1 MTKIFCVEDDK
12 SIRDLIIYA
21 LSNEGFEVKGFEDFK
36 TMKEALLSERPD
48 LFMLD
53 IMLPGEDGLYIL
65 DWIRKSS
72 HKDKPVI
79 MLTAKDHEIDK
90 VKGLDLGADDYITK
104 PFSVLELGARV
115 RAILRRVSND
125 NPDIIE
131 ANGIVVDQVSR
142 RVYVDD
148 EEIEFTYKEFEF
160 LSYLIKNKGIVL
172 SREKIMNAIWGFDF
186 EGESRT
192 VDVHIAFLRQKLG
205 EKGDYIKTIRNVGYK
220 MEDKWKEKSIII
232 SH

>member
-12 SIRDLIIYA
+12 SIRDLILYA

-36 TMKEALLSERPD
+36 SMKKGLEGDTPD
-48 LFMLD
+48 LFLLD
-53 IMLPGEDGLYIL
+53 IMLPGEDGLFIL
-65 DWIRKSS
+65 DWLRHNSY
-72 HKDKPVI
+72 KDLPVV

-104 PFSVLELGARV
+104 PFSILELCARV
-115 RAILRRVSND
+115 RAILRRVSQD
-125 NPDIIE
+125 DSTIIE
-131 ANGIVVDQVSR
+131 ANGIRIDKISR

-148 EEIEFTYKEFEF
+148 KEIELTYKEFE
-160 LSYLIKNKGIVL
+160 LLAYLVQNKGIVL
-172 SREKIMNAIWGFDF
+172 SRDKIMAEIWGFDF

-205 EKGDYIKTIRNVGYK
+205 KKGQYIKTIRNVGYK
-220 MEDKWKEKSIII
+220 MEDR
-232 SH
+232 

>member
-36 TMKEALLSERPD
+36 SMRKGLEIETPD
-48 LFMLD
+48 LFLLD
-53 IMLPGEDGLYIL
+53 IMLPGEDGLFIL
-65 DWIRKSS
+65 DWLRHNSY
-72 HKDKPVI
+72 KDTPAI

-104 PFSVLELGARV
+104 PFSILELCARV
-115 RAILRRVSND
+115 RAILRRVSQD
-125 NPDIIE
+125 DSTIIE
-131 ANGIVVDQVSR
+131 ANGIRIDKISR

-148 EEIEFTYKEFEF
+148 REIELTYKEFE
-160 LSYLIKNKGIVL
+160 LLAYLVQNKGIVL
-172 SREKIMNAIWGFDF
+172 SRDKIMSEIWGFDF

-205 EKGDYIKTIRNVGYK
+205 KKGQYIKTIRNVGYK
-220 MEDKWKEKSIII
+220 MEDR
-232 SH
+232 

>member
-36 TMKEALLSERPD
+36 SMRKGLEIETPD
-48 LFMLD
+48 LFLLD
-53 IMLPGEDGLYIL
+53 IMLPGEDGLFIL
-65 DWIRKSS
+65 DWLRHNSY
-72 HKDKPVI
+72 KDTPAI

-104 PFSVLELGARV
+104 PFSILELCARV
-115 RAILRRVSND
+115 RAILRRVSQD
-125 NPDIIE
+125 DSTIIE
-131 ANGIVVDQVSR
+131 AKGIRIDKISR

-148 EEIEFTYKEFEF
+148 SEIELTYKEFE
-160 LSYLIKNKGIVL
+160 LLAYLVQNKGIVL
-172 SREKIMNAIWGFDF
+172 SRDKIMSEIWGFDF

-205 EKGDYIKTIRNVGYK
+205 KKGQYIKTIRNVGYK
-220 MEDKWKEKSIII
+220 MEDR
-232 SH
+232 

>member
-36 TMKEALLSERPD
+36 SMRKGLEGETPD
-48 LFMLD
+48 LFLLD
-53 IMLPGEDGLYIL
+53 IMLPGEDGLFIL
-65 DWIRKSS
+65 DWLRHNSY
-72 HKDKPVI
+72 KDTPAI

-104 PFSVLELGARV
+104 PFSILELCARV
-115 RAILRRVSND
+115 RAILRRVSQD
-125 NPDIIE
+125 DSTIIE
-131 ANGIVVDQVSR
+131 AKGIRIDKISR

-148 EEIEFTYKEFEF
+148 KEIELTYKEFE
-160 LSYLIKNKGIVL
+160 LLAYLVQNKGIVL
-172 SREKIMNAIWGFDF
+172 SRDKIMSEIWGFDF

-205 EKGDYIKTIRNVGYK
+205 KKGQYIKTIRNVGYK
-220 MEDKWKEKSIII
+220 MEDR
-232 SH
+232 

>member
-21 LSNEGFEVKGFEDFK
+21 LSNEGFEVNGFEDFK
-36 TMKEALLSERPD
+36 SMRKGLEIETPD
-48 LFMLD
+48 LFLLD
-53 IMLPGEDGLYIL
+53 IMLPGEDGLFIL
-65 DWIRKSS
+65 DWLRHNSY
-72 HKDKPVI
+72 KDTPAI

-104 PFSVLELGARV
+104 PFSILELCARV
-115 RAILRRVSND
+115 RAILRRVSQD
-125 NPDIIE
+125 DSTIIE
-131 ANGIVVDQVSR
+131 AKGIRIDKISR

-148 EEIEFTYKEFEF
+148 KEIELTYKEFE
-160 LSYLIKNKGIVL
+160 LLAYLVQNKGIVL
-172 SREKIMNAIWGFDF
+172 SRDKIMSEIWGFDF

-205 EKGDYIKTIRNVGYK
+205 KKGQYIKTIRNVGYK
-220 MEDKWKEKSIII
+220 MEDR
-232 SH
+232 

>member
-12 SIRDLIIYA
+12 SIRDLIVYA

-36 TMKEALLSERPD
+36 SMKKGLEGETPD
-48 LFMLD
+48 LFLLD
-53 IMLPGEDGLYIL
+53 IMLPGEDGLFIL
-65 DWIRKSS
+65 DWLRHNSY
-72 HKDKPVI
+72 KDTPAI

-104 PFSVLELGARV
+104 PFSILELCARV
-115 RAILRRVSND
+115 RAILRRVSQD
-125 NPDIIE
+125 DSTIIE
-131 ANGIVVDQVSR
+131 ANGIRIDKISR

-148 EEIEFTYKEFEF
+148 KEIELTYKEFE
-160 LSYLIKNKGIVL
+160 LLAYLVQNKGIVL
-172 SREKIMNAIWGFDF
+172 SRDKIMSEIWGFDF

-205 EKGDYIKTIRNVGYK
+205 KKGQYIKTIRNVGYK
-220 MEDKWKEKSIII
+220 MEDR
-232 SH
+232 

>member
-36 TMKEALLSERPD
+36 SMRKGLEGETPD
-48 LFMLD
+48 LFLLD
-53 IMLPGEDGLYIL
+53 IMLPGEDGLFIL
-65 DWIRKSS
+65 DWLRHNSY
-72 HKDKPVI
+72 KDTPAI

-104 PFSVLELGARV
+104 PFSILELCARV
-115 RAILRRVSND
+115 RAILRRVSQD
-125 NPDIIE
+125 DSTIIE
-131 ANGIVVDQVSR
+131 ANGIRIDKISR

-148 EEIEFTYKEFEF
+148 REIELTYKEFE
-160 LSYLIKNKGIVL
+160 LLAYLVQNKGIVL
-172 SREKIMNAIWGFDF
+172 SRDKIMSEIWGFDF

-192 VDVHIAFLRQKLG
+192 VDVHIAFLRQKLDK
-205 EKGDYIKTIRNVGYK
+205 KGQYIKTIRNVGYK
-220 MEDKWKEKSIII
+220 MEDR
-232 SH
+232 

>member
-12 SIRDLIIYA
+12 SIRDLIVYA

-36 TMKEALLSERPD
+36 SMKKGLEGETPD
-48 LFMLD
+48 LFLLD
-53 IMLPGEDGLYIL
+53 IMLPGEDGLFIL
-65 DWIRKSS
+65 DWLRHNSY
-72 HKDKPVI
+72 KDLPVV

-104 PFSVLELGARV
+104 PFSILELCARV
-115 RAILRRVSND
+115 RAILRRVSQD
-125 NPDIIE
+125 DSTIIE
-131 ANGIVVDQVSR
+131 AAGIRIDKISR

-148 EEIEFTYKEFEF
+148 KEIELTYKEFE
-160 LSYLIKNKGIVL
+160 LLAYLVQNKGIVL
-172 SREKIMNAIWGFDF
+172 SRDKIMAEIWGFDF

-205 EKGDYIKTIRNVGYK
+205 KKGQYIKTIRNVGYK
-220 MEDKWKEKSIII
+220 MEDR
-232 SH
+232 

>member
-36 TMKEALLSERPD
+36 SMKKALPNESPD

-53 IMLPGEDGLYIL
+53 IMLPGEDGLFIL
-65 DWIRKSS
+65 KWIRESS
-72 HKDKPVI
+72 YKDTPVI

-104 PFSVLELGARV
+104 PFSVLELCARV

-125 NPDIIE
+125 KSSIIE
-131 ANGIVVDQVSR
+131 ANGIRIDLVAR
-142 RVYVDD
+142 RVYVD
-148 EEIEFTYKEFEF
+148 ENEIDLTYKEFEF
-160 LSYLIKNKGIVL
+160 LSYLVKNKGIVL
-172 SREKIMNAIWGFDF
+172 SRDKIMNAIWGFDF

-192 VDVHIAFLRQKLG
+192 VDVHVAFLRQKLG
-205 EKGDYIKTIRNVGYK
+205 NKGECIKTIRNVGYK
-220 MEDKWKEKSIII
+220 MEDKWKEKFIIT
-232 SH
+232 SQ

>member
-36 TMKEALLSERPD
+36 SMKKGLEGETPD
-48 LFMLD
+48 LFLLD
-53 IMLPGEDGLYIL
+53 IMLPGEDGLFIL
-65 DWIRKSS
+65 DWLR
-72 HKDKPVI
+72 HNFYKDTPAI

-104 PFSVLELGARV
+104 PFSILELCARV
-115 RAILRRVSND
+115 RAILRRVSQD
-125 NPDIIE
+125 DSTIIE
-131 ANGIVVDQVSR
+131 AKGIRIDKISR

-148 EEIEFTYKEFEF
+148 KEIELTYKEFE
-160 LSYLIKNKGIVL
+160 LLAYLVQNKGIVL
-172 SREKIMNAIWGFDF
+172 SRDKIMSEIWGFDF

-205 EKGDYIKTIRNVGYK
+205 KKGQYIKTIRNVGYK
-220 MEDKWKEKSIII
+220 MEDR
-232 SH
+232 

>member
-12 SIRDLIIYA
+12 SIRDLIVYA

-36 TMKEALLSERPD
+36 SMKKGLEGETPD
-48 LFMLD
+48 LFLLD
-53 IMLPGEDGLYIL
+53 IMLPGEDGLFIL
-65 DWIRKSS
+65 DWLRHNSY
-72 HKDKPVI
+72 KDLPVV

-104 PFSVLELGARV
+104 PFSILELCARV
-115 RAILRRVSND
+115 RAILRRVSQD
-125 NPDIIE
+125 DSTIIE
-131 ANGIVVDQVSR
+131 AAGIRIDKISR

-148 EEIEFTYKEFEF
+148 SEIELTYKEFE
-160 LSYLIKNKGIVL
+160 LLAYLVQNKGIVL
-172 SREKIMNAIWGFDF
+172 SRDKIMSEIWGFDF

-205 EKGDYIKTIRNVGYK
+205 KKGQYIKTIRNVGYK
-220 MEDKWKEKSIII
+220 MEDR
-232 SH
+232 

>member
-12 SIRDLIIYA
+12 SIRDLIVYA

-36 TMKEALLSERPD
+36 SMKKGLEGDTPD
-48 LFMLD
+48 LFLLD
-53 IMLPGEDGLYIL
+53 IMLPGEDGLFIL
-65 DWIRKSS
+65 DWLRHNSY
-72 HKDKPVI
+72 KDLPVV

-104 PFSVLELGARV
+104 PFSILELCARV
-115 RAILRRVSND
+115 RAILRRVSQD
-125 NPDIIE
+125 DSTIIE
-131 ANGIVVDQVSR
+131 ANGIRIDKISR

-148 EEIEFTYKEFEF
+148 KEIELTYKEFE
-160 LSYLIKNKGIVL
+160 LLAYLVQNKGIVL
-172 SREKIMNAIWGFDF
+172 SRDKIMAEIWGFDF

-205 EKGDYIKTIRNVGYK
+205 KKGQYIKTIRNVGYK
-220 MEDKWKEKSIII
+220 MEDR
-232 SH
+232 

>member
-36 TMKEALLSERPD
+36 SMRKGLEGETPD
-48 LFMLD
+48 LFLLD
-53 IMLPGEDGLYIL
+53 IMLPGEDGLFIL
-65 DWIRKSS
+65 DWLRHNSY
-72 HKDKPVI
+72 KDTPAI

-104 PFSVLELGARV
+104 PFSILELCARV
-115 RAILRRVSND
+115 RAILRRVSQD
-125 NPDIIE
+125 DSTIIE
-131 ANGIVVDQVSR
+131 AKGIRIDKISR

-148 EEIEFTYKEFEF
+148 REIELTYKEFE
-160 LSYLIKNKGIVL
+160 LLAYLVQNKGIVL
-172 SREKIMNAIWGFDF
+172 SRDKIMSEIWGFDF

-205 EKGDYIKTIRNVGYK
+205 KKGQYIKTIRNVGYK
-220 MEDKWKEKSIII
+220 MEDR
-232 SH
+232 

>member
-36 TMKEALLSERPD
+36 FMRKGLEGETPD
-48 LFMLD
+48 LFLLD
-53 IMLPGEDGLYIL
+53 IMLPGEDGLFIL
-65 DWIRKSS
+65 DWLRHNSY
-72 HKDKPVI
+72 KDTPAI

-104 PFSVLELGARV
+104 PFSILELCARV
-115 RAILRRVSND
+115 RAILRRVSQD
-125 NPDIIE
+125 DSTIIE
-131 ANGIVVDQVSR
+131 ANGIRIDKISR

-148 EEIEFTYKEFEF
+148 KEIELTYKEFE
-160 LSYLIKNKGIVL
+160 LLAYLVQNKGIVL
-172 SREKIMNAIWGFDF
+172 SRDKIMSEIWGFDF

-205 EKGDYIKTIRNVGYK
+205 KKGQYIKTIRNVGYK
-220 MEDKWKEKSIII
+220 MEDR
-232 SH
+232 

>member
-36 TMKEALLSERPD
+36 SMRKGLEIETPD
-48 LFMLD
+48 LFLLD
-53 IMLPGEDGLYIL
+53 IMLPGEDGLFIL
-65 DWIRKSS
+65 DWLRHNSY
-72 HKDKPVI
+72 KDTPAI

-104 PFSVLELGARV
+104 PFSILELCARV
-115 RAILRRVSND
+115 RAILRRVSQD
-125 NPDIIE
+125 DSTIIE
-131 ANGIVVDQVSR
+131 AKRIRIDKISR

-148 EEIEFTYKEFEF
+148 KEIELTYKEFE
-160 LSYLIKNKGIVL
+160 LLAYLVQNKGIVL
-172 SREKIMNAIWGFDF
+172 SRDKIMSEIWGFDF

-205 EKGDYIKTIRNVGYK
+205 KKGQYIKTIRNVGYK
-220 MEDKWKEKSIII
+220 MEDR
-232 SH
+232 

>member
-36 TMKEALLSERPD
+36 SMRKGLEGETPD
-48 LFMLD
+48 LFLLD
-53 IMLPGEDGLYIL
+53 IMLPGEDGLFIL
-65 DWIRKSS
+65 DWLRHNSY
-72 HKDKPVI
+72 KDTPAI

-104 PFSVLELGARV
+104 PFSILELCARV
-115 RAILRRVSND
+115 RAILRRVSQD
-125 NPDIIE
+125 DSTIIE
-131 ANGIVVDQVSR
+131 ANGIRIDKISR

-148 EEIEFTYKEFEF
+148 KEIELTYKEFE
-160 LSYLIKNKGIVL
+160 LLAYLVQNKGIVL
-172 SREKIMNAIWGFDF
+172 SRDKIMSEIWGFDF

-205 EKGDYIKTIRNVGYK
+205 KKGQYIKTIRNVGYK
-220 MEDKWKEKSIII
+220 MEDR
-232 SH
+232 

>member
-12 SIRDLIIYA
+12 SIRDLIVYA

-36 TMKEALLSERPD
+36 SMKKGLEGETPD
-48 LFMLD
+48 LFLLD
-53 IMLPGEDGLYIL
+53 IMLPGEDGLFIL
-65 DWIRKSS
+65 DWLMHNSY
-72 HKDKPVI
+72 KDLPVV

-104 PFSVLELGARV
+104 PFSILELCARV
-115 RAILRRVSND
+115 RAILRRVSQD
-125 NPDIIE
+125 DSTIIE
-131 ANGIVVDQVSR
+131 ANGIRIDKISR

-148 EEIEFTYKEFEF
+148 REIELTYKEFE
-160 LSYLIKNKGIVL
+160 LLAYLVQNKGIVL
-172 SREKIMNAIWGFDF
+172 SRDKIMSEIWGFDF

-205 EKGDYIKTIRNVGYK
+205 KKGQYIKTIRNVGYK
-220 MEDKWKEKSIII
+220 MEDR
-232 SH
+232 

>member
-220 MEDKWKEKSIII
+220 MEDK
-232 SH
+232 

>member
-36 TMKEALLSERPD
+36 SMKKGLEIETPD
-48 LFMLD
+48 LFLLD
-53 IMLPGEDGLYIL
+53 IMLPGEDGLFIL
-65 DWIRKSS
+65 DWLRHNSY
-72 HKDKPVI
+72 KDTPAI

-104 PFSVLELGARV
+104 PFSILELCARV
-115 RAILRRVSND
+115 RAILRRVSQD
-125 NPDIIE
+125 DSTIIE
-131 ANGIVVDQVSR
+131 AKGIRIDKISR
-142 RVYVDD
+142 RAYVDD
-148 EEIEFTYKEFEF
+148 REIELTYKEFE
-160 LSYLIKNKGIVL
+160 LLAYLVQNKGIVL
-172 SREKIMNAIWGFDF
+172 SRDKIMSEIWGFDF

-205 EKGDYIKTIRNVGYK
+205 KKGQYIKTIRNVGYK
-220 MEDKWKEKSIII
+220 MEDR
-232 SH
+232 

>member
-36 TMKEALLSERPD
+36 SIKKGLEGETPD
-48 LFMLD
+48 LFLLD
-53 IMLPGEDGLYIL
+53 IMLPGEDGLFIL
-65 DWIRKSS
+65 DWLRHNSY
-72 HKDKPVI
+72 KDLPVV

-104 PFSVLELGARV
+104 PFSILELCARV
-115 RAILRRVSND
+115 RAILRRVSQD
-125 NPDIIE
+125 DSTIIE
-131 ANGIVVDQVSR
+131 AKGIRIDKISR

-148 EEIEFTYKEFEF
+148 REIELTYKEFE
-160 LSYLIKNKGIVL
+160 LLAYLVQNKGIVL
-172 SREKIMNAIWGFDF
+172 SRDKIMSEIWGFDF

-205 EKGDYIKTIRNVGYK
+205 KKGQYIKTIRNVGYK
-220 MEDKWKEKSIII
+220 MEDR
-232 SH
+232 